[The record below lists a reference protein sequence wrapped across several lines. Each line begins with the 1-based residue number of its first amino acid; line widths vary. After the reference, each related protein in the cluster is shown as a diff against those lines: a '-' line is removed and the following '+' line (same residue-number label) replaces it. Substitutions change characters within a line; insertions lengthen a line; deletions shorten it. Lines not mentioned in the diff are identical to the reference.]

1 MKTNL
6 HENDERVAFSNNSL
20 LKGGF
25 MRHEWFET
33 LEESEQE

>member
-1 MKTNL
+1 
-6 HENDERVAFSNNSL
+6 VAFSNNSL